1 METHII
7 GEIVG
12 RCPGP
17 GLREFASELAAKLY
31 HQLYPFNRSRP
42 DTASCLS
49 RIMARQKI
57 TVKKTASQPRDDGL
71 KGGPNTKVAQPAPS
85 HESDANGFDEPQD
98 DDEEED
104 SGVDDEGL
112 EKLMNALGEDGLSE
126 FDLAQLR
133 MLSGAAAGEEED
145 SSDGEEDGAD
155 AEPQEEAEEADE
167 GIALDDEDVDSV
179 DQDAIPRRK
188 VQVDNKVCHFPLFTC
203 QLILW

>member
-1 METHII
+1 
-7 GEIVG
+7 
-12 RCPGP
+12 
-17 GLREFASELAAKLY
+17 
-31 HQLYPFNRSRP
+31 
-42 DTASCLS
+42 
-49 RIMARQKI
+49 MARQKI

-71 KGGPNTKVAQPAPS
+71 KGGPNSKVAQPAPS

-133 MLSGAAAGEEED
+133 MLSGSAAGEEGSNGEEAD
-145 SSDGEEDGAD
+145 STDGEEDGVNT
-155 AEPQEEAEEADE
+155 EPQEQAEEAGE
-167 GIALDDEDVDSV
+167 EIALDDEDVDSV

-188 VQVDNKVCHFPLFTC
+188 VQVDNKVRHFPLFTC
-203 QLILW
+203 QIILFYGRSHSNAYGTPLNWTDHFHGPRH